1 MLNKGKTGMAL
12 GVFIAL
18 IHAAWAVIVW
28 SGSGQKLVNW
38 IMTLHF
44 MYYPVKILEFNLS
57 NAVMLVIATFV
68 GGYIFGWVFA
78 AVWNKF
84 RK

>member
-1 MLNKGKTGMAL
+1 MLNKSKTAMAV
-12 GVFIAL
+12 GVFVAL
-18 IHAAWAVIVW
+18 MHAAWAVVV
-28 SGSGQKLVNW
+28 GLGLGQKLVNW
-38 IMTLHF
+38 AMTLHF
-44 MYYPVKILEFNLS
+44 MYYPVKVLEFNGS

-68 GGYIFGWVFA
+68 GGYVFGWVFA